1 MFYKRV
7 KHYIL
12 SLVLLSAC
20 FVSLPGPREAAAAPS
35 PDISFIKVNGEKV
48 IFPDGQPF
56 IESGRTLVPVRFIAE
71 ALGHKVD
78 WIQETRT
85 VTIDDGEILLP
96 IGSTTATVNGETVTL
111 DVPAKLLESRTYVP
125 LRFISENLDCT
136 VDWFNANRSIIINEK
151 LPKGKEVSLYDRCK
165 QSELFYEKVSSYN
178 PEWDSYL
185 YFKECLKEQTRE
197 ACLDAEWFIG
207 RCYSQ
212 YPDGIVRESGSDIAI
227 TIKKPSLKTRLEVKI
242 LLMTFYPT
250 GFEEVY
256 DILMKVAREE
266 IFENSGMIP
275 NTICGTYGTQY
286 IDNREVVINKLYS
299 TLNISIEIKDVG
311 YINPKK
317 PYLWPDDI
325 LQDFINNGVSHRE
338 SGKWYMETYQ
348 LDQW

>member
-1 MFYKRV
+1 M
-7 KHYIL
+7 
-12 SLVLLSAC
+12 LSAC
-20 FVSLPGPREAAAAPS
+20 FVVAGAEAAALIAN
-35 PDISFIKVNGEKV
+35 ISFIKVNGEKV

-212 YPDGIVRESGSDIAI
+212 YPDGIV
-227 TIKKPSLKTRLEVKI
+227 
-242 LLMTFYPT
+242 
-250 GFEEVY
+250 
-256 DILMKVAREE
+256 
-266 IFENSGMIP
+266 ENGRI
-275 NTICGTYGTQY
+275 
-286 IDNREVVINKLYS
+286 
-299 TLNISIEIKDVG
+299 
-311 YINPKK
+311 
-317 PYLWPDDI
+317 
-325 LQDFINNGVSHRE
+325 
-338 SGKWYMETYQ
+338 
-348 LDQW
+348 